1 MKLVVS
7 GAVWPRQWDCP
18 GYSVLRV
25 TSADQANSNMRCG
38 EKMAMKMMIMI
49 TILQFD
55 DVEETSMGD
64 SSYEQINFN
73 VQPFLR
79 MTSQASSHVYIA

>member
-1 MKLVVS
+1 MK
-7 GAVWPRQWDCP
+7 
-18 GYSVLRV
+18 
-25 TSADQANSNMRCG
+25 TTI
-38 EKMAMKMMIMI
+38 MM

-73 VQPFLR
+73 VQLFLR
-79 MTSQASSHVYIA
+79 MTSQASSHVSVA